1 MMYYSGNWVQ
11 IASAEKKRGSDTSLR
26 ARAEINSHFG
36 ESAGGQMRGAA
47 TQAMPDIVEDP
58 ELRSGRAP
66 LPRSMTARW
75 PSPMFTWATIDGAR
89 ASPTG
94 LGGLQP
100 PQRST

>member
-1 MMYYSGNWVQ
+1 MYYSGNWVQ

-58 ELRSGRAP
+58 DLRSGRALRAAARRP
-66 LPRSMTARW
+66 ATAMRSHPFAPRL
-75 PSPMFTWATIDGAR
+75 ATRFAEP
-89 ASPTG
+89 A
-94 LGGLQP
+94 LVGGDVV
-100 PQRST
+100 